1 MRLAAACG
9 LLLGLAGCGYV
20 GDPQPPALNIPKPV
34 LDLRVVERGPNLE
47 IAFTM
52 PTATGEGLP
61 IRQGGRI
68 DLRVGPAPAP
78 PFDLAAWLS
87 GSKEIFVEWPASAA
101 PSPASSSSPA
111 AAKKGNSPKEAVV
124 LQTVTHSFD
133 AREWSGQDVIVGVR
147 LSSPNRRF
155 NAMSNLVALSVITP
169 LTPPADFAAESRAD
183 GIQLR
188 WTAPKQP
195 GVGYRITRQ
204 IGDGAPETIADLAET
219 QYLDLVTAFG
229 PTYQYTL
236 QSYVRAGDINALSH
250 PSAPL
255 AVPHVDHFAP
265 GVPTGLAVIAGAKT
279 IELGWDRNTDA
290 DLAGYRIYRALG
302 DGAWVQLPGQIE
314 APSFRDAQVQT
325 GQRYRY
331 SVTAVDRSGNESA
344 RSEPA
349 EVEAP

>member
-1 MRLAAACG
+1 MRLAAASVLFVG
-9 LLLGLAGCGYV
+9 LVGCGYV

-34 LDLRVVERGPNLE
+34 LDLRVVERGSNLE

-61 IRQGGRI
+61 IRKAGRI

-78 PFDLAAWLS
+78 PFDLNSWLT
-87 GSKEIFVEWPASAA
+87 GAKEVFVEWPAIPDLPPA
-101 PSPASSSSPA
+101 PP
-111 AAKKGNSPKEAVV
+111 KKGPKKENEPKEALV
-124 LQTVTHSFD
+124 LQAVTHSLD
-133 AREWSGQDVIVGVR
+133 AQAWSGKDIVIGVR
-147 LSSPNRRF
+147 LSSPSRRF
-155 NAMSNLVALSVITP
+155 NAMSNLVALSVIPP

-195 GVGYRITRQ
+195 GVGYRVTRQ
-204 IGDGAPETIADLAET
+204 IGDGAPQTIADLPET

-229 PTYQYTL
+229 PTYRYTL
-236 QSYVRAGDINALSH
+236 QSYVRAGDINALSNL
-250 PSAPL
+250 SVPL
-255 AVPHVDHFAP
+255 SVSHVDRFAP

-290 DLAGYRIYRALG
+290 DLVGYRIYRALG
-302 DGAWVQLPGQIE
+302 DGAFVRLPGQVE
-314 APSFRDAQVQT
+314 APSFRDAQIQT

-331 SVTAVDRSGNESA
+331 AITAVDRLGNESA